1 MPDMPTRK
9 RKAPI
14 TAGNELDT
22 ATAPP
27 SPKENDSSS
36 PPPEV
41 PLSASEAALAS
52 QHKSRLL
59 FISSHPELYANIDLD
74 ADTVHVLLKTS
85 LFKDVSAKDCRSLLS
100 IARLQNPAA
109 VTAPQPQPQSKAKTK
124 SSGSKTDNKRKGKA
138 RRKRSS

>member
-85 LFKDVSAKDCRSLLS
+85 FFKDVSAKDCRT
-100 IARLQNPAA
+100 PA
-109 VTAPQPQPQSKAKTK
+109 QSKAKTK